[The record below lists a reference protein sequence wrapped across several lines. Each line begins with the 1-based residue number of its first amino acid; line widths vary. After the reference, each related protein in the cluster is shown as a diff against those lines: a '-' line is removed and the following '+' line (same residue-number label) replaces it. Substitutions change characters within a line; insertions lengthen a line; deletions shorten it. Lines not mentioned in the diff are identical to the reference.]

1 MRTKWFK
8 YPKEIPHETGFYTVR
23 GIREEGTNFEEDAY
37 WDGNKFKCWDLED
50 EVYKAGNEAIKKW
63 TESSSRL
70 DIAVA
75 NAKGNQRY
83 CNGMCAECKD
93 YVKCSN
99 YLAGDWCDFK
109 NFSPYVDEEDEDESE
124 LEWEDYE

>member
-23 GIREEGTNFEEDAY
+23 GINEEGTNFEEDAY
-37 WDGNKFKCWDLED
+37 WDGNTFKCWDLED
-50 EVYKAGNEAIKKW
+50 EVYKAGNEVIKKW
-63 TESSSRL
+63 TESSSSL
-70 DIAVA
+70 DIAIA
-75 NAKGNQRY
+75 NAKGNQRN

-93 YVKCSN
+93 FVKCTE
-99 YLAGDWCDFK
+99 YITGDWCDFK
-109 NFSPYVDEEDEDESE
+109 EYSPYTGEEDEDDN